1 MGLFGKNSR
10 LKKQQDMTV
19 KRAIGLEGFICI
31 LVLFA
36 VFGAIGGV
44 MGLANMVNTLLNTAY
59 SLLMNTVFY
68 IMAIAVVA
76 GAIAGLLTEFGVIAI
91 LNRLFSP
98 LMKPLYGLPGAAV
111 LSIFTTYLSDNP
123 AVLTLCDDKNF
134 KGYFSPAQLPVLNNI
149 GTAFG
154 MGLVITVF
162 MLGLAPAGG
171 GSFGAAVLVGNLG
184 AIAGSIVSARLML
197 WKSKKTLGNSPAK
210 PEGERTFDIL
220 HYRVVREGS
229 VMQRLLSA
237 MMDGGASGV
246 KTGLS
251 IIPGV
256 LVVCTIVMILTN
268 GAPESGVY
276 TGAAGEGVGFLPI
289 VADKISFLLTPLFGF
304 SSPQALSVPITA
316 LGSAGAAIGL
326 VPDLV
331 SGGIVQAGDIA
342 VFTAMCMC
350 WSGYLS
356 THVAM
361 MDALGCRK
369 LTGSAILFHTLGGL
383 VAGVSAH
390 WLYKLISLIL

>member
-1 MGLFGKNSR
+1 
-10 LKKQQDMTV
+10 
-19 KRAIGLEGFICI
+19 
-31 LVLFA
+31 
-36 VFGAIGGV
+36 
-44 MGLANMVNTLLNTAY
+44 
-59 SLLMNTVFY
+59 
-68 IMAIAVVA
+68 
-76 GAIAGLLTEFGVIAI
+76 
-91 LNRLFSP
+91 
-98 LMKPLYGLPGAAV
+98 
-111 LSIFTTYLSDNP
+111 
-123 AVLTLCDDKNF
+123 
-134 KGYFSPAQLPVLNNI
+134 
-149 GTAFG
+149 
-154 MGLVITVF
+154 
-162 MLGLAPAGG
+162 
-171 GSFGAAVLVGNLG
+171 
-184 AIAGSIVSARLML
+184 
-197 WKSKKTLGNSPAK
+197 
-210 PEGERTFDIL
+210 
-220 HYRVVREGS
+220 
-229 VMQRLLSA
+229 MQRLLSA

-276 TGAAGEGVGFLPI
+276 TGAAGEGIGFLPI